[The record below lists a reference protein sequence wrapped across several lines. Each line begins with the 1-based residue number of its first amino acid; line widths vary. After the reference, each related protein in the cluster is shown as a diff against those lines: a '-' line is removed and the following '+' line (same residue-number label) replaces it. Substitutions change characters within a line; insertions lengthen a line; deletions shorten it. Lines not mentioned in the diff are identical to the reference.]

1 MGFVG
6 SVQAAKVRDGLGGL
20 NVDYWIKGMTLG
32 ESQSDETAGGKYVWL
47 GGREDCVVLAET

>member
-1 MGFVG
+1 
-6 SVQAAKVRDGLGGL
+6 
-20 NVDYWIKGMTLG
+20 MTLG